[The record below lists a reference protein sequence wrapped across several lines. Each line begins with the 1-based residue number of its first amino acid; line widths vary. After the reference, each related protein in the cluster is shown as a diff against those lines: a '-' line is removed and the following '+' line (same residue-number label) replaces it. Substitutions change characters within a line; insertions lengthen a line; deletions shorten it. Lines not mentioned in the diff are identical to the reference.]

1 MSRDFL
7 NPVTLSSSG
16 QKSLHRIIMKQTYKL
31 LILVFVILIL
41 ALASVQANAKPTPT
55 PTPMPSP
62 YSAVYN
68 NNLETRSIKL
78 PTDCESNPGTC
89 PNIVNYTFY
98 LPTPAYAY
106 IDVSGQLSNIY
117 NAAAVMLKIDNV
129 DSMTRSRFFT
139 NTVGLNTNLETGVQI
154 STTNL
159 LTSGYHTIY
168 LSGYQINGS
177 INHGTTAIGQIS
189 ITVVVN
195 QNGNIV
201 R

>member
-1 MSRDFL
+1 
-7 NPVTLSSSG
+7 
-16 QKSLHRIIMKQTYKL
+16 MKQTYKI
-31 LILVFVILIL
+31 LILVFVISIL
-41 ALASVQANAKPTPT
+41 ALASTQATAKPTPT
-55 PTPMPSP
+55 STPTLIPSP
-62 YSAVYN
+62 SYSAVYSD
-68 NNLETRSIKL
+68 NLGTRFIKL

-89 PNIVNYTFY
+89 PNIVSYTFY
-98 LPTPAYAY
+98 LPTPAYTY

-117 NAAAVMLKIDNV
+117 NAAAVTLKIDNV

-139 NTVGLNTNLETGVQI
+139 NTAAGLNTSLETGVQI

-189 ITVVVN
+189 ITVVAN
-195 QNGNIV
+195 QKGNIV
-201 R
+201 NR

>member
-1 MSRDFL
+1 
-7 NPVTLSSSG
+7 
-16 QKSLHRIIMKQTYKL
+16 MKQIYKI
-31 LILVFVILIL
+31 LISVFVISIL
-41 ALASVQANAKPTPT
+41 ALASTQATARTTPT
-55 PTPMPSP
+55 LTPAP
-62 YSAVYN
+62 YSAIYSDN
-68 NNLETRSIKL
+68 PGSSFIKL

-89 PNIVNYTFY
+89 PNMVSYTFY

-117 NAAAVMLKIDNV
+117 NAAAVTLKIDNV
-129 DSMTRSRFFT
+129 DSMTRSRFF
-139 NTVGLNTNLETGVQI
+139 NNAAGLNTVFNTGVQI

-177 INHGTTAIGQIS
+177 INPGTTTLGQIS
-189 ITVVVN
+189 ITVVAN

-201 R
+201 NG